1 MNEKAK
7 SREFYEN
14 TADLLYFLAKRNI
27 KILLTSAIGTKRS
40 SVSMVEPKFWCYN
53 SFVMLVSFLLLLL

>member
-27 KILLTSAIGTKRS
+27 KILMTSAIG
-40 SVSMVEPKFWCYN
+40 VSMVEPKF
-53 SFVMLVSFLLLLL
+53 

>member
-27 KILLTSAIGTKRS
+27 KILLTSAIGAKRS
-40 SVSMVEPKFWCYN
+40 SISKVEPTFRCYI
-53 SFVMLVSFLLLLL
+53 FC

>member
-7 SREFYEN
+7 SREIYEN

-27 KILLTSAIGTKRS
+27 KILLTSAIGAKRS
-40 SVSMVEPKFWCYN
+40 SVSMVESKF
-53 SFVMLVSFLLLLL
+53 

>member
-27 KILLTSAIGTKRS
+27 KILLTSAIRAKGS
-40 SVSMVEPKFWCYN
+40 SVSMVEPKF
-53 SFVMLVSFLLLLL
+53 